1 MSRRGLGVLLILT
14 FLVAAGTL
22 VQDFRFDRSLAREYA
37 SAAATDREFAAL
49 EVALVS
55 FGAAQTSYVATGQGP
70 AFWLTHAA
78 ELAAQID
85 AGINR
90 LRSTS
95 TSAEARV
102 RYDAALAALADVN
115 SIDGRAREL
124 VRKDQRFAASDLIF
138 IDAVDAS
145 ERLAAELT
153 AAHTAEQQASELRL
167 TRTARLRLGVN
178 GLALG
183 FLLIVALFFW
193 RVAVRATSEQEEP
206 VAATT
211 GPLGLDL
218 ALGPEPVAARPA
230 SSARRQP
237 EPVTLNAD
245 LAPTTDLNLVAAAE
259 LCVDLARVIDGR
271 DIPGLVERAATVLDA
286 KGLIVWVADSSGALL
301 RPTLTHGYSDKVLA
315 RLGVLQIDADNAT
328 SLAFR
333 SMRTQTVAGASPGD
347 PGAIAAPLITPSG
360 CVGVLAAEVRHT
372 HPDKDRLSLARM
384 IAAQFATI
392 IPADAAGA
400 RAADGR

>member
-115 SIDGRAREL
+115 SVDGRAREL

-153 AAHTAEQQASELRL
+153 AAHTAERQASELRL

-193 RVAVRATSEQEEP
+193 RVAVRATSEEP

-211 GPLGLDL
+211 GPLGLEL
-218 ALGPEPVAARPA
+218 TLGPEPLAARPA
-230 SSARRQP
+230 SSARRQS

-245 LAPTTDLNLVAAAE
+245 LAPATDLNLVAAAE

-271 DIPGLVERAATVLDA
+271 DIPGLVERAAIVLDA

-372 HPDKDRLSLARM
+372 HPDKNRLSLARM

-400 RAADGR
+400 RAAEGR